1 MDFSEKSALI
11 YSELDKPWQ
20 EGNKEFPNFS
30 LDNQLY
36 RELSSVLSDIQIID
50 VFRISRLANSYSI
63 VFNSKA
69 YELIDRFWNTL
80 ETHFHENSLNDGET
94 KINFLKRFW
103 GKK

>member
-20 EGNKEFPNFS
+20 EGNKEFANFS

-36 RELSSVLSDIQIID
+36 RELNSVLSDIQIID

-63 VFNSKA
+63 VFNPKA
-69 YELIDRFWNTL
+69 HELINRFWNTL
-80 ETHFHENSLNDGET
+80 ETHYHENSLNDGET
-94 KINFLKRFW
+94 KKKFLKRFW